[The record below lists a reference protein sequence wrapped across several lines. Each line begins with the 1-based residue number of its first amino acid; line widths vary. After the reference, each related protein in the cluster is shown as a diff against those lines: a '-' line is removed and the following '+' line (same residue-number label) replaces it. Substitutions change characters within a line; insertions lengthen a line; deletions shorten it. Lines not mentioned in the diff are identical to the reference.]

1 MRASPRPRASLA
13 TLVPAFV
20 AGVLT
25 AVLGTGVH
33 LWREPLLG
41 APLPMGMVL
50 AVLLVLATDLTVAL
64 ATRRAA
70 ALFAVAA
77 GRALFLALVLFPT
90 GGGDV
95 VITGGVASTLWVL
108 LAVLLPSF
116 LAPLVVAVTAGRAR
130 APLSGTVPR

>member
-1 MRASPRPRASLA
+1 MRASPRSRASL
-13 TLVPAFV
+13 TVLVPAFV
-20 AGVLT
+20 AGVVT
-25 AVLGTGVH
+25 AALGTGVH

-41 APLPMGMVL
+41 VPLPMGVVL

-64 ATRRAA
+64 ATRRAVP
-70 ALFAVAA
+70 LLAVAA
-77 GRALFLALVLFPT
+77 GRVLFLGLVLFPT

-95 VITGGVASTLWVL
+95 VITGGLASTAWVL

-130 APLSGTVPR
+130 APVSGTVPR

>member
-1 MRASPRPRASLA
+1 MRASPHLRASPA
-13 TLVPAFV
+13 TLVPAFL

-41 APLPMGMVL
+41 VPLPMGMVL

-77 GRALFLALVLFPT
+77 GRAFLLALVLFPT

-130 APLSGTVPR
+130 APLSNPVPR